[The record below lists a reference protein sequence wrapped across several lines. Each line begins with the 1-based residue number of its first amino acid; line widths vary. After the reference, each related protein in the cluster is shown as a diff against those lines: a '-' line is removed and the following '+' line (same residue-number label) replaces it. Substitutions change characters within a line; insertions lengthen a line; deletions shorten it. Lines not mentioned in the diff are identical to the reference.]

1 MLTKLTHR
9 LSPAERDAC
18 EGCLTLEGCF
28 VTLNGMPCEKTPGSD
43 GFPMEFF
50 LHFWQS
56 LSADLVCVL
65 NVAYETGQLSTSQY
79 QGLIIV
85 LYKKNDHL
93 ETKNWRPISLLNAD
107 YKIATGDIGGGL
119 TVLHRIISPDQTCGV
134 CGHTIS
140 ENLFFIHDLLQYVE
154 QENLPIAFLP
164 LDQEKAFDCMDWS
177 FLLRILNTFNFGP
190 DFQRWIKLFY
200 TNVESAIVVNGWT
213 SSFFSPFTWCLTRL
227 STFSSFVCY
236 IH

>member
-1 MLTKLTHR
+1 
-9 LSPAERDAC
+9 
-18 EGCLTLEGCF
+18 
-28 VTLNGMPCEKTPGSD
+28 MPSKKTPGSD

-56 LSADLVCVL
+56 L
-65 NVAYETGQLSTSQY
+65 
-79 QGLIIV
+79 
-85 LYKKNDHL
+85 
-93 ETKNWRPISLLNAD
+93 
-107 YKIATGDIGGGL
+107 IATGDIGGGL
-119 TVLHRIISPDQTCGV
+119 TVLHRIIGPDQTCGV

-140 ENLFFIHDLLQYVE
+140 ENLFIHDLLQYVE

-200 TNVESAIVVNGWT
+200 TNIESAIVVNGWT
-213 SSFFSPFTWCLTRL
+213 SSFFRPSRG
-227 STFSSFVCY
+227 V
-236 IH
+236 